1 MLLILLSW
9 IYIFATTLVF
19 GVATAKLFRIQA
31 IDTIIAVFIGCFTVT
46 LYIGFWSIFNAVNTF
61 FYIVFFVI
69 SLLLYLKNKT
79 DVYYKFKQL
88 KTSFIQLTS
97 FFKGFIIFL
106 LFVILAKCAS
116 APFLLDNE
124 TYYIQTI
131 KWLNQFGFTKGLT
144 NLHLFL
150 GQTSGWHI
158 LQSGYNFEFLNSNLN
173 DLSGFCLFLAN
184 FYAIEKLNNFVKD
197 SSKNKLDLIIGLFPI
212 FNVFL
217 FQFVSAPSP
226 DIAIYCLGLIIFYE
240 FTCCYKTYNIYS
252 FFAVFLLSIFAT
264 LIKLTGLMFFILAL
278 VLYFRFYNYTR
289 KDNKI
294 LAGFG
299 IVTLA
304 LFIIKNTII
313 TGNPFYPLHLDF
325 LKASWSLPHNI
336 NTYFSQYETA
346 ASYGLDVESYKM
358 FSYLNRFKSWLS
370 YSLVDGV
377 FNASMLILLLITP
390 LFILKL
396 KDKKPL
402 LTIYALGFLSFTILL
417 FTVPQYRFFFQYLV
431 LFSLIIFS
439 FIIKHKHLITVVLS
453 ISLITI
459 IIPTFF
465 NLNVSAL
472 TNTQAHNTTNSF
484 SFKNIVKPYKN
495 SKYSMDFEAIKIQNT
510 TINSPLFID
519 FFWATGE
526 LPLPALNKVQLE
538 YFKNNFNSIPQQYS
552 EDLKDGFYS
561 KKIIN
566 D

>member
-31 IDTIIAVFIGCFTVT
+31 IDTITAVFIGSFTVT
-46 LYIGFWSIFNAVNTF
+46 LCIGFWSIFNAVNTL

-79 DVYYKFKQL
+79 DVYYKIKQL
-88 KTSFIQLTS
+88 KTSFLQLTS

-131 KWLNQFGFTKGLT
+131 KWLNQYGFTKGLT

-158 LQSGYNFEFLNSNLN
+158 LQSGYNFEFIYSNLN
-173 DLSGFCLFLAN
+173 DLSGFCLFLGN
-184 FYAIEKLNNFVKD
+184 VFAIEKLNNYVRD
-197 SSKNKLDLIIGLFPI
+197 TTKNKIDLIIGLFPI

-217 FQFVSAPSP
+217 FQFIGAPSP
-226 DIAIYCLGLIIFYE
+226 DIAIYVLGIIIFYE
-240 FTCCYKTYNIYS
+240 FLSCYKMYNIYS
-252 FFAVFLLSIFAT
+252 FHAVFLLSVFAT
-264 LIKLTGLMFFILAL
+264 FIKLTGFIYFVLAL
-278 VLYFRFYNYTR
+278 VLYFHYYKHTK

-299 IVTLA
+299 IITLV
-304 LFIIKNTII
+304 LFLVKNTII
-313 TGNPFYPLHLDF
+313 TGNPFYPLHINF
-325 LKASWSLPHNI
+325 LKTNWSLPNSVSS
-336 NTYFSQYETA
+336 YFSVYEKA
-346 ASYGLDVESYKM
+346 ASYGLDLESYNM
-358 FSYLNRFKSWLS
+358 FSFISRLKSWVS
-370 YSLVDGV
+370 YSLIDGV

-396 KDKKPL
+396 KQKKPIL
-402 LTIYALGFLSFTILL
+402 IVYFSGVFAFIILL
-417 FTVPQYRFFFQYLV
+417 FIVPQYRFFFQYLI
-431 LFSLIIFS
+431 LFSLIVLS
-439 FIIKHKHLITVVLS
+439 SIIKHKHIITLVLSVSLITVITSTFLS
-453 ISLITI
+453 
-459 IIPTFF
+459 F
-465 NLNVSAL
+465 NLSNL

-484 SFKNIVKPYKN
+484 SFKHIITPYKN
-495 SKYSMDFEAIKIQNT
+495 SKYKMDFETINIENT
-510 TINSPLFID
+510 TIHSPVFID

-526 LPLPALNKVQLE
+526 LPLPALNKAQYE
-538 YFKNNFNSIPQQYS
+538 YFKTNFNIIPQQFS
-552 EDLKDGFYS
+552 DDLKDGFYS
-561 KKIIN
+561 KKIMN